1 MDTLYT
7 EYPVL
12 STLVLM
18 YAVLAF
24 IKVIVCLASVPA
36 ASAAFCRK
44 LPGLSMPLSVVT
56 MVLAIVIVVPCIMLQ
71 SLRTERLSFFFAYS
85 NKSVIRQVFNG
96 F

>member
-1 MDTLYT
+1 MEALYT
-7 EYPVL
+7 EYPTLSLFLRAYVL
-12 STLVLM
+12 LS
-18 YAVLAF
+18 F
-24 IKVIVCLASVPA
+24 IKVVVCLASVPA